1 MSRPIRLGVL
11 SALAAVVAATAA
23 SGRAAPP
30 RAREVLSHIAPTAD
44 AEWSAIERGEPLAR
58 MLDTDSREIAVV
70 GAVRIRASSDRLVER
85 YRAVENL
92 KRSAIVLDVGR
103 FGQPPQSSD
112 LQAASFEPYSLDLRD
127 CRPFDC
133 RVRLSEADIVRFQRD
148 VDWTAPDWQARSA
161 AVWRT
166 VLADHVAAYTRAGR
180 SALPVFVN
188 KRDPLSV
195 ASEFSGLVSGLDF
208 VRGYAPEFL
217 DYLRELAPPPPTGAE
232 AVVYWSKE
240 DFGVRPVLR
249 VSHQTIYRTP
259 EIPAIVIATNQV
271 YADHYL
277 DAALTV
283 TLAIDDSTADRPAF
297 YLISLS
303 RARTRS
309 LTGFLRSFVRTT
321 VQNRTRDG
329 LRRILVSTRTGLESG
344 AK

>member
-127 CRPFDC
+127 CRQFDC

-161 AVWRT
+161 GTTRGCTRMFPGDDARMD
-166 VLADHVAAYTRAGR
+166 ADTSGGR
-180 SALPVFVN
+180 SADARGCLGGTKRGWTQIAWGDEAWRTKRGCTRMLP
-188 KRDPLSV
+188 
-195 ASEFSGLVSGLDF
+195 G
-208 VRGYAPEFL
+208 
-217 DYLRELAPPPPTGAE
+217 
-232 AVVYWSKE
+232 
-240 DFGVRPVLR
+240 
-249 VSHQTIYRTP
+249 
-259 EIPAIVIATNQV
+259 
-271 YADHYL
+271 
-277 DAALTV
+277 
-283 TLAIDDSTADRPAF
+283 
-297 YLISLS
+297 
-303 RARTRS
+303 
-309 LTGFLRSFVRTT
+309 
-321 VQNRTRDG
+321 
-329 LRRILVSTRTGLESG
+329 
-344 AK
+344 